1 MHVLLGPLICRRKIC
16 RVVSPVQSL
25 VFVEEWNGT
34 DWTPSD
40 IPLHGIED
48 AVPAT
53 VDMLAA
59 CNVPSNDWGMIG
71 QTDAPPPTSN
81 PHLVVLAMQL
91 LNSALGVP
99 PEQWPFNKIEQRE
112 RGHVVSP

>member
-40 IPLHGIED
+40 IPLHGIVD

-59 CNVPSNDWGMIG
+59 CRVPSNDWGMIG
-71 QTDAPPPTSN
+71 QRADAPTSN
-81 PHLVVLAMQL
+81 PHLVLLAMQL

-99 PEQWPFNKIEQRE
+99 PEESPFNATEQQE
-112 RGHVVSP
+112 RHVVSP